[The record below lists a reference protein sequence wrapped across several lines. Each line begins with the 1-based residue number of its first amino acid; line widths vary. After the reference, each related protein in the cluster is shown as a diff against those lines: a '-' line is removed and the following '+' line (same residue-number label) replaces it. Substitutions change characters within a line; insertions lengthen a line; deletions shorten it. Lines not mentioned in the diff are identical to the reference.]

1 MKKFLYRV
9 GDWLLTVVYF
19 AMHRVF
25 PQGWLTAIAHKVPY
39 KENVYAPGGF
49 FVAPPK
55 LPPETPQC
63 EIGGNPL
70 MTFTKGIPG
79 VVLRLNAHLTGT
91 VVGVESPYDPR
102 VDDWGHNTFYIKPA
116 DMDWLNE
123 YSRFVNLSWP
133 GMENTIKCQ
142 TPVSMALLP
151 KVGDDIELCGT
162 DFLHL
167 AHGYPVALVRAWRLK

>member
-9 GDWLLTVVYF
+9 GDWLLTVIYF

-55 LPPETPQC
+55 LPPETPQY

-70 MTFTKGIPG
+70 MTFTKGMPAL
-79 VVLRLNAHLTGT
+79 VLRLTAHRNRALCALDP
-91 VVGVESPYDPR
+91 PYHP
-102 VDDWGHNTFYIKPA
+102 TA
-116 DMDWLNE
+116 DH
-123 YSRFVNLSWP
+123 
-133 GMENTIKCQ
+133 C
-142 TPVSMALLP
+142 
-151 KVGDDIELCGT
+151 
-162 DFLHL
+162 
-167 AHGYPVALVRAWRLK
+167 